1 MTPDT
6 RAARL
11 LAWLPP
17 ALTFFINGAIYGVWA
32 TQVPMAKARLGVGD
46 AAFGRLLLF
55 MGLGAILAMAA
66 SGRLIPIIGAGKL
79 ITISF
84 AVFVLSL
91 LALAVFGDHAA
102 FAVALVLFGGSGGMM
117 DVAMNA
123 VASETELRIG
133 RPVMS
138 SIHGMWSIGGLASA
152 GFGGLLLPWLGNLGE
167 ALVASILFLLLF
179 LWVRPRLAVSGK
191 ATRTAEQPGLRI
203 PGTIWLV
210 ALLAF
215 LCFSTEDSVRD
226 WSALYLRNRLAAPLA
241 HAAWGFAAYSLC
253 MGSSRFAGDWIR
265 HHASDRT
272 IVLSGGILAAIG
284 FSIAGATQSYA
295 LAIAG
300 FALVGVGLSN
310 IVPIFV
316 SAAGRS
322 TSPAAAVSLVV
333 TLGYS
338 GYLVSPPALGAIAG
352 YASLA
357 SMFLVVGAV
366 ALFIGLAGLVLSR
379 YLPARR

>member
-1 MTPDT
+1 MTPDA

-11 LAWLPP
+11 RAWLPP

-32 TQVPMAKARLGVGD
+32 TQVPMAKARLGVDD

-66 SGRLIPIIGAGKL
+66 SGRLIPIIGAARL

-91 LALAVFGDHAA
+91 LALAVFGDHAV

-123 VASETELRIG
+123 VASETELHIG

-152 GFGGLLLPWLGNLGE
+152 GFGGLLLPWLGNVGE
-167 ALVASILFLLLF
+167 AVVASILFLLLF
-179 LWVRPRLAVSGK
+179 LWVRPRFAVSGK
-191 ATRTAEQPGLRI
+191 ATRNAERPRERI
-203 PGTIWLV
+203 PGAIWLV

-226 WSALYLRNRLAAPLA
+226 WSALYLRNGLAAPLA
-241 HAAWGFAAYSLC
+241 QAAWGFAAYSAC
-253 MGSSRFAGDWIR
+253 MGTSRFAGDWIR

-272 IVLSGGILAAIG
+272 IVLSGGILAAFG
-284 FSIAGATQSYA
+284 FSIAGATESYA

-322 TSPAAAVSLVV
+322 PSPAAAVSLVV

-338 GYLVSPPALGAIAG
+338 GYLVSPPALGAIAA

-357 SMFLVVGAV
+357 SMFVVVGAV
-366 ALFIGLAGLVLSR
+366 ALSIGLAWLVLSR